1 MTQNHQ
7 SFLYIP
13 LFLAIPV
20 YLIYIILSTKIFC
33 ISGITPRTGTLTL
46 SGLRE
51 LLFIWVL
58 PLCWLILLIACFF
71 TPGGYISKYF
81 FFGILIVI
89 AILQILSVLFNEI
102 RCFPA
107 SDNSFNYIQKI
118 IAENPAS
125 LCKKDTVVSP
135 WVSYSIYVWIRSAY
149 CFANFILIILLI
161 SANKVPR

>member
-7 SFLYIP
+7 GFFYIP
-13 LFLAIPV
+13 LLPALAV
-20 YLIYIILSTKIFC
+20 YLMYIILSNRLFI
-33 ISGITPRTGTLTL
+33 ISG
-46 SGLRE
+46 GLGE
-51 LLFIWVL
+51 LVFMWVL
-58 PLCWLILLIACFF
+58 PLYWLILLIACFF

-102 RCFPA
+102 KCFPE
-107 SDNSFNYIQKI
+107 SHNSFNYIQQI

-135 WVSYSIYVWIRSAY
+135 WVSYSIYVWIRLAY